1 MLLLIKF
8 SLKKDIRYNFIW
20 CHFILFEMLKVY
32 LRREISVE
40 IKTLYLNQ
48 LEYQLF
54 HP

>member
-8 SLKKDIRYNFIW
+8 SLKKTSDNFIW
-20 CHFILFEMLKVY
+20 CLFVLFEMLKVY